1 MSNTSK
7 SIAVILILLLIA
19 AVIVGVCY
27 SQGVF
32 DALIPDDPGTDTP
45 GGDTPGTDEPGTDT
59 PGGDTPGTDT
69 PGGDTPGGNTDE
81 PGTDTPGTEEPGT
94 EEPGTDDPGT
104 DEPGTDE
111 PGGNTDEPGTDEPEE
126 GSSTVIV
133 SSEDY
138 EKTDGVY
145 LLKPKSKFAFDIVN
159 LSADGAEMH
168 GSIILFPEPN
178 DPYYQHINGQIKVG
192 TYSEIYENGELI
204 NTLWSEIKTIDLNEW
219 TELGSYGSKMLKGV
233 AIENGQL
240 IVETGQAL
248 EELYTSQRVENWGNT
263 TYFEHY
269 NDSVTQ
275 CYIEIFFAND
285 RYETLGS
292 FKMLV
297 TSEGQSPID
306 TDEPSEEPEQP
317 TEDPVVSLSA
327 MLDAPIENGI
337 YQLDIHTTYEITLQG
352 TTQSGKVVDME
363 IANVIDSAHG
373 KIMVGDHQYTRDNGE
388 ITNEQWSNVHELNFA
403 EIADRYKGGIVTS
416 GNKVILTT
424 TSRHTTYVK
433 SVFTENWGL
442 YRGTDEYYGEV
453 EDLSSRPYIQLS
465 LTSADGQS
473 VTIKYIVV

>member
-7 SIAVILILLLIA
+7 SIAVILILLLVA

-45 GGDTPGTDEPGTDT
+45 GGDTS
-59 PGGDTPGTDT
+59 
-69 PGGDTPGGNTDE
+69 
-81 PGTDTPGTEEPGT
+81 
-94 EEPGTDDPGT
+94 
-104 DEPGTDE
+104 
-111 PGGNTDEPGTDEPEE
+111 GGNTDEPGTDEPEE

-145 LLKPKSKFAFDIVN
+145 LLKPNSKFAFDIVN

-178 DPYYQHINGQIKVG
+178 DPYYQHINGQITVG

-219 TELGSYGSKMLKGV
+219 TELGSYGAKMLNGV

-240 IVETGQAL
+240 VIETGQAL

-306 TDEPSEEPEQP
+306 TDPSDEPEQP

-327 MLDAPIENGI
+327 TLDAPIDNGI

-352 TTQSGKVVDME
+352 TTQSGKVIDME

-388 ITNEQWSNVHELNFA
+388 ITNEQWSNVHELNFS

-453 EDLSSRPYIQLS
+453 ENLSSRPYIQLS
-465 LTSADGQS
+465 LTSEDGQS

>member
-7 SIAVILILLLIA
+7 SIAVILILLLVA

-32 DALIPDDPGTDTP
+32 DALIPGGDTPGTDTPGTDTPGTDTPGTDTP
-45 GGDTPGTDEPGTDT
+45 GGDTSGGNTDEPGTDEPGGNTDE
-59 PGGDTPGTDT
+59 PGTDE

-81 PGTDTPGTEEPGT
+81 PG
-94 EEPGTDDPGT
+94 
-104 DEPGTDE
+104 
-111 PGGNTDEPGTDEPEE
+111 TDEPGTDEPEE

-145 LLKPKSKFAFDIVN
+145 LLKPNAKFAFDIVN

-178 DPYYQHINGQIKVG
+178 DPYYQHINGQITVG

-219 TELGSYGSKMLKGV
+219 TELGSYGAKMLKGV

-306 TDEPSEEPEQP
+306 TDPSDEPEQP
-317 TEDPVVSLSA
+317 AEDPIVSLSA
-327 MLDAPIENGI
+327 TLDAPIENGI
-337 YQLDIHTTYEITLQG
+337 YQLDIHTTYEIALQG

-373 KIMVGDHQYTRDNGE
+373 KIMVGDHQYTRDNGT
-388 ITNEQWSNVHELNFA
+388 ITNEQWSNVHELNFS

-416 GNKVILTT
+416 GNKIILTT
-424 TSRHTTYVK
+424 TSCHTTYVK

>member
-7 SIAVILILLLIA
+7 SIAVILILLLVA

-45 GGDTPGTDEPGTDT
+45 GSNTPGT
-59 PGGDTPGTDT
+59 DTPGTDT
-69 PGGDTPGGNTDE
+69 PGGDTPGGNTDK
-81 PGTDTPGTEEPGT
+81 PGGN
-94 EEPGTDDPGT
+94 T

-145 LLKPKSKFAFDIVN
+145 LLKPNSKFAFDIVN

-178 DPYYQHINGQIKVG
+178 DPYYQHINGQITVG

-219 TELGSYGSKMLKGV
+219 TELGSYGAKMLNGV

-240 IVETGQAL
+240 VIETGQAL

-306 TDEPSEEPEQP
+306 TDPSDEPEQP
-317 TEDPVVSLSA
+317 TEDPIVSLSA
-327 MLDAPIENGI
+327 TLDAPIDNGI

-373 KIMVGDHQYTRDNGE
+373 KIMVGDHQYTRDNGT
-388 ITNEQWSNVHELNFA
+388 ITNEQWSNVHELNFS

-424 TSRHTTYVK
+424 TSCHTTYVK

>member
-7 SIAVILILLLIA
+7 SIAVILILLLVA

-32 DALIPDDPGTDTP
+32 DALIPGGDTPGTDTPGTDTPGTDTPGTDTPGTDTPGTDTP
-45 GGDTPGTDEPGTDT
+45 GGDTSGGNTDEPGTDEPGGNTDE
-59 PGGDTPGTDT
+59 PGTDE

-81 PGTDTPGTEEPGT
+81 PG
-94 EEPGTDDPGT
+94 
-104 DEPGTDE
+104 
-111 PGGNTDEPGTDEPEE
+111 TDEPGTDEPEE

-145 LLKPKSKFAFDIVN
+145 LLKPNAKFAFDIVN

-178 DPYYQHINGQIKVG
+178 DPYYQHINGQITVG

-219 TELGSYGSKMLKGV
+219 TELGSYGAKMLKGV

-306 TDEPSEEPEQP
+306 TDPSDEPEQP
-317 TEDPVVSLSA
+317 AEDPIVSLSA
-327 MLDAPIENGI
+327 TLDAPIENGI
-337 YQLDIHTTYEITLQG
+337 YQLDIHTTYEIALQG
-352 TTQSGKVVDME
+352 TTQSGKVVDIE
-363 IANVIDSAHG
+363 IATVIDSAHG
-373 KIMVGDHQYTRDNGE
+373 KIMVGDHQYTRDNGT
-388 ITNEQWSNVHELNFA
+388 ITNEQWSNVHELNFS

-416 GNKVILTT
+416 GNKIILTT
-424 TSRHTTYVK
+424 TSCHTTYVK